1 MSEQTTEARLLPE
14 KWLDKL
20 TSADALA
27 VMLEN
32 QAEAIPALRAALPEI
47 IAAIEA
53 AHLSLSAHINGRL
66 IYVGAGTSA
75 RIAVQ
80 DGSELLPT
88 FEWPVERIDYL
99 IAGGLDALV
108 RPIEGAEDSIEAA
121 IDEVK
126 ALEISTGDVVIGLA
140 ASGET
145 AFTIAAVNYAKR
157 AGALTIGIANNRN
170 TSLLTMAAYPILL
183 ETGAEALAGSTRLK
197 AGTAQK
203 ICLNLIS
210 TQIMVLLGRVKDSLM
225 SEMRPRNAKLRRR
238 HTEINALLAAEKK
251 AEAD

>member
-1 MSEQTTEARLLPE
+1 MNEQSTEARLMPE

-88 FEWPVERIDYL
+88 FDWPAARIDYL
-99 IAGGLDALV
+99 IAGGLEALV
-108 RPIEGAEDSIEAA
+108 RSVEGAEDDIEAA
-121 IDEVK
+121 IDGVK
-126 ALEISTGDVVIGLA
+126 ALEISTGDVVIALA

-145 AFTIAAVNYAKR
+145 AFTIAAVDSAKR

-170 TSLLTMAAYPILL
+170 TGLLATAAYPILL

-203 ICLNLIS
+203 ICLNLLS
-210 TQIMVLLGRVKDSLM
+210 TQIMVLLGRVKDGLM

-238 HTEINALLAAEKK
+238 HAEITALLAAGKK
-251 AEAD
+251 AESD

>member
-1 MSEQTTEARLLPE
+1 MSEHNTEARLEPE

-20 TSADALA
+20 ACADALA

-32 QAEAIPALRAALPEI
+32 QAQAIPALEAALPEI
-47 IAAIEA
+47 TSAVEA
-53 AHLSLSAHINGRL
+53 AHICLSEHSNARL

-88 FEWPVERIDYL
+88 FDWPAARVDYL
-99 IAGGLDALV
+99 IAGGLEALV

-121 IDEVK
+121 KDGVK
-126 ALEISTGDVVIGLA
+126 ALEIGTGDVVIGLA
-140 ASGET
+140 ASGKT
-145 AFTIAAVNYAKR
+145 AFTIAALSSAEQ
-157 AGALTIGIANNRN
+157 AGALTIGMANNRD
-170 TSLLTMAAYPILL
+170 TDLLTVAEYPILL
-183 ETGAEALAGSTRLK
+183 ETGAEALAGSTRMK

-210 TQIMVLLGRVKDSLM
+210 TQLMVLQGRVQNGLM

-238 HTEINALLAAEKK
+238 HAEITALLAAGKG
-251 AEAD
+251 AD

>member
-1 MSEQTTEARLLPE
+1 MPE

-32 QAEAIPALRAALPEI
+32 QAEAIPTLEASLPKI
-47 IAAIEA
+47 TSAIEA
-53 AHLSLSAHINGRL
+53 AHLSLSEHINGRL

-88 FEWPVERIDYL
+88 FDWPAARVDYL
-99 IAGGLDALV
+99 IAGGFEALV
-108 RPIEGAEDSIEAA
+108 RPVEGAEDSVEAA
-121 IDEVK
+121 REGVK
-126 ALEISTGDVVIGLA
+126 ALQIDTGDVVIGLA
-140 ASGET
+140 ASGQT
-145 AFTIAAVNYAKR
+145 AFTVDAVNSAKR

-170 TSLLTMAAYPILL
+170 TGLLSTAAYPILL

-210 TQIMVLLGRVKDSLM
+210 TQIMVMLGRVKDGLM
-225 SEMRPRNAKLRRR
+225 SEMRPRNAKLLRRYA
-238 HTEINALLAAEKK
+238 EIASMLRIDKN
-251 AEAD
+251 

>member
-1 MSEQTTEARLLPE
+1 MNEQSTEARLIPE

-66 IYVGAGTSA
+66 IYIGAGTSA

-88 FEWPVERIDYL
+88 FDWPAARIDYL
-99 IAGGLDALV
+99 IAGGLEALV
-108 RPIEGAEDSIEAA
+108 RPVEGAEDDIEAA
-121 IDEVK
+121 IDGVK
-126 ALEISTGDVVIGLA
+126 AL
-140 ASGET
+140 
-145 AFTIAAVNYAKR
+145 
-157 AGALTIGIANNRN
+157 
-170 TSLLTMAAYPILL
+170 
-183 ETGAEALAGSTRLK
+183 
-197 AGTAQK
+197 
-203 ICLNLIS
+203 
-210 TQIMVLLGRVKDSLM
+210 
-225 SEMRPRNAKLRRR
+225 
-238 HTEINALLAAEKK
+238 
-251 AEAD
+251 